1 MAASD
6 PLNEIDLAAY
16 ADRQLAPER
25 AVQVEAWLARDAEAL
40 ARMTAIRRQNDRLGQ
55 AFSPWMAEPIPE
67 RLLRAAVP
75 PLDAAPRRGWRIP
88 AAMAATLMVGVATGW
103 IARES
108 TIERQGT
115 PLSFPREVALSHVL
129 YTAEPRRP
137 VEVWANEEASLVRWL
152 SRRTAVEVPAPNLNE
167 LGFALVGGRLL
178 SGNEKPTGLFMYENA
193 DKQRLTLQ
201 WRKSDAGTSEAAFRY
216 AHENG
221 VGVFYWVDAH
231 STYALSGN
239 LDRDKLLAVARV
251 VYGQLAAAEAKPKS
265 GG

>member
-6 PLNEIDLAAY
+6 PLNEHDLSAY

-25 AVQVEAWLARDAEAL
+25 AAQVEAWLARDAEAM
-40 ARMTAIRRQNDRLGQ
+40 ARVGEIRQQNARLGQ
-55 AFSPWMAEPIPE
+55 ALSHWLDEPIPE
-67 RLLRAAVP
+67 RLLEAAVP
-75 PLDAAPRRGWRIP
+75 PAQASRGGRWRIP
-88 AAMAATLMVGVATGW
+88 AALAATLLVGVAAGW
-103 IARES
+103 FARES

-115 PLSFPREVALSHVL
+115 PLTFPREVALSHVL

-152 SRRTAVEVPAPNLNE
+152 SRRTAVDLTAPNLND

-178 SGNEKPTGLFMYENA
+178 SGNQKPTGLFMYENA

-201 WRKSDAGTSEAAFRY
+201 WRKSDPGTSESAFRY

-221 VGVFYWVDAH
+221 VGVFYWIDAH

-239 LDRDKLLAVARV
+239 LERDKLLAVARV
-251 VYGQLAAAEAKPKS
+251 VYGQLAAAEAKPR
-265 GG
+265 